1 MPYDLLITGGHVF
14 DPLDRSFR
22 KEDIAAASGRFSR
35 IAPFL
40 GGEKAS
46 EVIDAS
52 GWFGFV
58 A

>member
-22 KEDIAAASGRFSR
+22 KEDIAAASGRVSR